1 MQEFCISYEGI
12 ICERSNGRTYII
24 YWITNQA
31 FNKWYIYQSNQ
42 IYKRIDIEIWT
53 WKGKSF
59 WNSYEFI
66 TCLEIDAAG
75 KDLDEKMYRG
85 MVGSLL
91 YLTVSHPK
99 IMFSVCKCTRF
110 QSTPKESHLTAVKQI
125 IRYLIGTSDMGL
137 WYLFF

>member
-75 KDLDEKMYRG
+75 KDVDEKMYRG
-85 MVGSLL
+85 MVGLLL
-91 YLTVSHPK
+91 YLVTSQSD
-99 IMFSVCKCTRF
+99 IMFSMCKCAQF
-110 QSTPKESHLTAVKQI
+110 QDALKETHLKTVKWI
-125 IRYLIGTSDMGL
+125 IHYLIGTTEMGI
-137 WYLFF
+137 W